1 MSATQQPDT
10 CPCKGTCEASGC
22 GAKKKW
28 SGVWWD
34 HCGSR
39 TCVSPFLHPQRLR
52 DVRLARERGAA
63 LGRISRSR
71 RVASHMADARSSR
84 CVAVICRAV
93 PASPSELHR
102 VLVCWCVVHVFLPT
116 MLPSTVLDHVVAI
129 NKTHVRCITMNDTV
143 YQVVRCHR
151 VRPANFSLHC
161 SC

>member
-10 CPCKGTCEASGC
+10 RPCKGTCEASGC

-84 CVAVICRAV
+84 CVAVLCRAV
-93 PASPSELHR
+93 PASPSELRR
-102 VLVCWCVVHVFLPT
+102 VLVCCARFFTDHA
-116 MLPSTVLDHVVAI
+116 TVLDHVVAI
-129 NKTHVRCITMNDTV
+129 NKKHVLLLV
-143 YQVVRCHR
+143 
-151 VRPANFSLHC
+151 P
-161 SC
+161 